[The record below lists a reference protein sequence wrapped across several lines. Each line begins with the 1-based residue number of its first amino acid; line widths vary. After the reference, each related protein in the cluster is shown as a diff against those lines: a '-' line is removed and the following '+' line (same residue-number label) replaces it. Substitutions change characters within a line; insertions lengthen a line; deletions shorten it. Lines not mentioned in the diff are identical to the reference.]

1 MEPLS
6 IVASLLAVL
15 EATAGV
21 TKKTISLYRNVR
33 DAPEEL
39 GQLSTRVSQTRLR
52 LALQL
57 QSYQSLNKCSLKPLI
72 PDGALPTFH
81 TDLKRAQTCLDS
93 IEGILS
99 AQDGHS
105 KGKQYL
111 KWVMQDKRK
120 VTKVLRN
127 LHDIDENLS
136 AMLTILSL
144 AVSLHSNE
152 LVNNLDTRHLSVA
165 APLQSSHHDTGTISA
180 YPLLPMVVVQSSP
193 HVPAVFEESI
203 ARTSVIVGQQRNEL
217 RSISWMIAFLRLPNI
232 LSSYAICVT
241 IQLWLFKLSWPCLKH
256 ALAVKRI
263 IPRDSSFVRAC
274 AAGDVNGVKQ
284 LALSGQGMPSDID
297 QSGKPMLHYAIR
309 SGSLDLVR
317 FLLHSG
323 ATPDD
328 LDTRFHV
335 SPLQK
340 ACKYGYLEIA
350 RLLLAKGAFL
360 GHADSDGGTAITWL
374 WIHLSSH
381 SLRADFLKI
390 LLAHSPMRGVLDP
403 YGPSS
408 PFLYAARV
416 GSVEDLE
423 MLTGACMCMNDTSM
437 VGKMLIKY
445 SIFGSNLATYNYL
458 VPLLPP
464 EWINEVDDSGRGP
477 LHIALEYHF
486 GHNGREVVK
495 RLLDAGADIH
505 LRDINDKSPGDVA
518 CIYDAEARSG
528 GMFEPGASGHVGIYF
543 DALIASGFDVELDGD
558 DTLWWPSRDQMVAA
572 S

>member
-39 GQLSTRVSQTRLR
+39 AQLSTRVSQTRLR

-99 AQDGHS
+99 AKDGHS

-111 KWVMQDKRK
+111 KWVMQDKCK

-203 ARTSVIVGQQRNEL
+203 ARTSVI
-217 RSISWMIAFLRLPNI
+217 
-232 LSSYAICVT
+232 
-241 IQLWLFKLSWPCLKH
+241 
-256 ALAVKRI
+256 
-263 IPRDSSFVRAC
+263 
-274 AAGDVNGVKQ
+274 
-284 LALSGQGMPSDID
+284 
-297 QSGKPMLHYAIR
+297 YAIR

-317 FLLHSG
+317 FLLHNG

-360 GHADSDGGTAITWL
+360 EHADSDGGTAITWL

-403 YGPSS
+403 YGPLS

-505 LRDINDKSPGDVA
+505 LRDINNKSPGDVA

-528 GMFEPGASGHVGIYF
+528 GMFEPGASGHVGVYF